1 MLAAGVS
8 NWLLSLFGGDEETN
22 VVGIPSY
29 VYVVTT
35 ETEDGMDVAGVY
47 TSIETAR
54 RHVKKRFDEE
64 YESYISMEYNP
75 KYFDE
80 LVEPTEATGG
90 EAAIFASSDNFW
102 SWRIHKAVLRDRLP
116 F

>member
-8 NWLLSLFGGDEETN
+8 SWLSSLFGGDEESN
-22 VVGIPSY
+22 VIGIPTY

-47 TSIETAR
+47 TSVDAAR
-54 RHVKKRFDEE
+54 KHIKKRFEEE
-64 YESYISMEYNP
+64 YKSYISEEYNP

-80 LVEPTEATGG
+80 LVEPSDKTGG
-90 EAAIFASSDNFW
+90 EAAIYVSSENFW
-102 SWRIHKAVLRDRLP
+102 SWRIHRAVLRDRLP